1 MHELIALAVLALPQA
16 APAEPPATPPAPPA
30 EAAAPAPAE
39 AGPPA
44 GANGAGLTVG
54 GGYLYQFNSS
64 LDGGGDVSVNRG
76 FGFVRKSW
84 QVDAKLALNLEVGW
98 EGGWYRFGNGTNL
111 ALGTGQQP
119 WGSIQSGQIS
129 FGGRYAIDEHLIALL
144 SGFAQFSGEPDADAG
159 RSATGGGIA
168 GLSWRASE
176 KFTIGGGAL
185 VTSRLEDSVLA
196 IPLLFIDWEITE
208 GLRLTNVAAPDAYP
222 TSAGLEL
229 VWELHPDFDLAAGG
243 NWVYRRFRLDSDN
256 PVAPNGVGED
266 GTANFWIRAR
276 FGAAEGLRL
285 DFITGLVYDERLK
298 IFDSNGNELAGDD
311 ADPGLMLG
319 AFLSWKF

>member
-1 MHELIALAVLALPQA
+1 MIEILCLAALALPQETPVAPPAEPAA
-16 APAEPPATPPAPPA
+16 APAESPGQP
-30 EAAAPAPAE
+30 
-39 AGPPA
+39 GPPD
-44 GANGAGLTVG
+44 GSGLTVG
-54 GGYLYQFNSS
+54 GGYLYQFKAS
-64 LDGGGDVSVNRG
+64 LEGGGSVSANRG
-76 FGFVRKSW
+76 FAFVRKSW
-84 QVDAKLALNLEVGW
+84 QVDAQLALNLEVGW
-98 EGGWYRFGNGTNL
+98 EGGWYRFGSGTNL
-111 ALGTGQQP
+111 SLGTGEQP
-119 WGSIQSGQIS
+119 WGSVQSGQIA
-129 FGGRYAIDEHLIALL
+129 FGGRYALDEHLIALL
-144 SGFAQFSGEPDADAG
+144 SGFAQFSGEPDADAD

-196 IPLLFIDWEITE
+196 IPLLFIDWEITD
-208 GLRLTNVAAPDAYP
+208 GLRLTNVAGPDAYP

-229 VWELHPDFDLAAGG
+229 VWEIHRDFDLAAGG
-243 NWVYRRFRLDSDN
+243 NSVYRRFRLDSDN

-276 FGAAEGLRL
+276 IGAAEGLRL
-285 DFITGLVYDERLK
+285 DLVTGMVYDERLK

>member
-1 MHELIALAVLALPQA
+1 MIEILCLAALALPQETPVPT
-16 APAEPPATPPAPPA
+16 PAEPPA
-30 EAAAPAPAE
+30 APAE
-39 AGPPA
+39 SSERPGPPDS
-44 GANGAGLTVG
+44 AGLTVG
-54 GGYLYQFNSS
+54 GGYLYQFKAS
-64 LDGGGDVSVNRG
+64 LDGGGSVSANRG
-76 FGFVRKSW
+76 FAFVRKSW
-84 QVDAKLALNLEVGW
+84 QVDARLALNLEVGW
-98 EGGWYRFGNGTNL
+98 EGGWYRFGSGTNL
-111 ALGTGQQP
+111 SLGTGEQP
-119 WGSIQSGQIS
+119 WGSVQSGQIAV
-129 FGGRYAIDEHLIALL
+129 GGRYALDEHLIALL
-144 SGFAQFSGEPDADAG
+144 SGFAQFSGEPDADAD

-196 IPLLFIDWEITE
+196 IPLLFIDWEITD
-208 GLRLTNVAAPDAYP
+208 GLSLTNVAAPDAYP

-229 VWELHPDFDLAAGG
+229 VWEIHRDFDLAVGG

-276 FGAAEGLRL
+276 IGAAEGLRL
-285 DFITGLVYDERLK
+285 DLVTGMVYDERLK
-298 IFDSNGNELAGDD
+298 IFDANGNELAGDD

>member
-1 MHELIALAVLALPQA
+1 MIEILCLAALALPQETPVAPPAEPAA
-16 APAEPPATPPAPPA
+16 APAESPGQP
-30 EAAAPAPAE
+30 
-39 AGPPA
+39 GPPD
-44 GANGAGLTVG
+44 GSGLTVG
-54 GGYLYQFNSS
+54 GGYLYQFKAS
-64 LDGGGDVSVNRG
+64 LEGGGSVSANRG
-76 FGFVRKSW
+76 FAFVRKSW
-84 QVDAKLALNLEVGW
+84 QVDAQLALNLEVGW
-98 EGGWYRFGNGTNL
+98 EGGWYRFGSGTNL
-111 ALGTGQQP
+111 SLGTGEQP
-119 WGSIQSGQIS
+119 WGSVQSGQIA
-129 FGGRYAIDEHLIALL
+129 FGGRYALDEHLIALL
-144 SGFAQFSGEPDADAG
+144 SGFAQFSGEPDADAD

-196 IPLLFIDWEITE
+196 IPLLFIDWEITD
-208 GLRLTNVAAPDAYP
+208 GLRLTNVAGPDAYP

-229 VWELHPDFDLAAGG
+229 VWEIHRDFDLAAGG
-243 NWVYRRFRLDSDN
+243 NYVYRRVRLDSDN

-276 FGAAEGLRL
+276 IGAAEGLRL
-285 DFITGLVYDERLK
+285 DLVTGMVYDERLK

>member
-1 MHELIALAVLALPQA
+1 MIEILCLAALALPQETPVAPPAEPAA
-16 APAEPPATPPAPPA
+16 APAESPGQP
-30 EAAAPAPAE
+30 
-39 AGPPA
+39 GPPD
-44 GANGAGLTVG
+44 GSGLTVG
-54 GGYLYQFNSS
+54 GGYLYQFKAS
-64 LDGGGDVSVNRG
+64 LEGGGSVSANRG
-76 FGFVRKSW
+76 FAFVRKSW
-84 QVDAKLALNLEVGW
+84 QVDAQLALNLEVGW
-98 EGGWYRFGNGTNL
+98 EGGWYRFGSGTNL
-111 ALGTGQQP
+111 SLGTGEQP
-119 WGSIQSGQIS
+119 WGSVQSGQIA
-129 FGGRYAIDEHLIALL
+129 FGGRYALDEHLIALL
-144 SGFAQFSGEPDADAG
+144 SGFAQLSGEPDADAD

-196 IPLLFIDWEITE
+196 IPLLFIDWEITD
-208 GLRLTNVAAPDAYP
+208 GLRLTNVAGPDAYP

-229 VWELHPDFDLAAGG
+229 VWEIHRDFDLAAGG
-243 NWVYRRFRLDSDN
+243 NYVYRRFRLDSDN

-276 FGAAEGLRL
+276 IGAAEGLRL
-285 DFITGLVYDERLK
+285 DLVTGMVYDERLK

>member
-1 MHELIALAVLALPQA
+1 MLDLIVLAALALPQA
-16 APAEPPATPPAPPA
+16 APAETAPPA
-30 EAAAPAPAE
+30 ESASTAPELTPAE
-39 AGPPA
+39 GGPA
-44 GANGAGLTVG
+44 SGSSAAGLTVG
-54 GGYLYQFNSS
+54 GGYLYQFEAS
-64 LDGGGDVSVNRG
+64 LGAGGSVSASRG
-76 FGFVRKSW
+76 FAFVRKSW
-84 QVDAKLALNLEVGW
+84 EVDAKLALNLEVGW
-98 EGGWYRFGNGTNL
+98 EGGWYRFGNGSVL
-111 ALGTGQQP
+111 SLGTGQQP

-129 FGGRYAIDEHLIALL
+129 FGGRYALDEHLIALL
-144 SGFAQFSGEPDADAG
+144 SGFAQFSGEPDADAD

-196 IPLLFIDWEITE
+196 IPLLFIDWKITD

-243 NWVYRRFRLDSDN
+243 NYVYRRFRLDSDN
-256 PVAPNGVGED
+256 AVAPNGVGED

-276 FGAAEGLRL
+276 IGAAEGLRL
-285 DFITGLVYDERLK
+285 DIVTGLVYDERLK
-298 IFDSNGNELAGDD
+298 IFDSGGNELASDD
-311 ADPGLMLG
+311 SDPGLMLG
-319 AFLSWKF
+319 AFVSWTF

>member
-1 MHELIALAVLALPQA
+1 MHELIVLAALALPQA
-16 APAEPPATPPAPPA
+16 APAETPPPA
-30 EAAAPAPAE
+30 EPAPTAPE
-39 AGPPA
+39 PAPTEGGPPA
-44 GANGAGLTVG
+44 GSSGAGLTVG
-54 GGYLYQFNSS
+54 GGYLYQFKAS
-64 LDGGGDVSVNRG
+64 LDAGGSVSANRG
-76 FGFVRKSW
+76 FAFVRKSW
-84 QVDAKLALNLEVGW
+84 QVDTRLALNLEVGW
-98 EGGWYRFGNGTNL
+98 EGGWYRFGNGTAL

-119 WGSIQSGQIS
+119 WGSVQSGQIS

-176 KFTIGGGAL
+176 RFTIGGGAL

-196 IPLLFIDWEITE
+196 IPLLFIDWEITD

-243 NWVYRRFRLDSDN
+243 NYVYRRFRLDSDN
-256 PVAPNGVGED
+256 AVAPNGVGED

-276 FGAAEGLRL
+276 IGAAEGLRL
-285 DFITGLVYDERLK
+285 DIVTGLVYDERLK
-298 IFDSNGNELAGDD
+298 IFDSSGNELASDD

>member
-1 MHELIALAVLALPQA
+1 MHALIVLATLALPQA
-16 APAEPPATPPAPPA
+16 ASSEVPPPAEPAPTAP
-30 EAAAPAPAE
+30 EPAPAE
-39 AGPPA
+39 GGPPT
-44 GANGAGLTVG
+44 GTSGAGLTVG
-54 GGYLYQFNSS
+54 GGYLYQFKAS
-64 LDGGGDVSVNRG
+64 LDAGGSVSANRG
-76 FGFVRKSW
+76 FAFVRKSW
-84 QVDAKLALNLEVGW
+84 QVDTRLALNLEVGW
-98 EGGWYRFGNGTNL
+98 EGGWYRFGNGSVL

-119 WGSIQSGQIS
+119 WGSVQSGQIS
-129 FGGRYAIDEHLIALL
+129 FGGRYALDEHLIGLL

-196 IPLLFIDWEITE
+196 IPLLFIDWEITD

-256 PVAPNGVGED
+256 AVAPNGVGED

-276 FGAAEGLRL
+276 IGAAEGLRL
-285 DFITGLVYDERLK
+285 DIVTGLVYDERLK
-298 IFDSNGNELAGDD
+298 IFDANGNELASDD

-319 AFLSWKF
+319 AFVSWKF

>member
-1 MHELIALAVLALPQA
+1 MIEILCLAALALPQETPVAPPVEPAA
-16 APAEPPATPPAPPA
+16 APAESPGQP
-30 EAAAPAPAE
+30 
-39 AGPPA
+39 GPPD
-44 GANGAGLTVG
+44 GSGLTVG
-54 GGYLYQFNSS
+54 GGYLYQFKAS
-64 LDGGGDVSVNRG
+64 LEGGGSVSANRG
-76 FGFVRKSW
+76 FAFVRKSW
-84 QVDAKLALNLEVGW
+84 QVDAQLALNLEVGW
-98 EGGWYRFGNGTNL
+98 EGGWYRFGSGTNL
-111 ALGTGQQP
+111 SLGTGEQP
-119 WGSIQSGQIS
+119 WGSVQSGQIA
-129 FGGRYAIDEHLIALL
+129 FGGRYALDEHLIALL
-144 SGFAQFSGEPDADAG
+144 SGFAQFSGEPDADAD

-196 IPLLFIDWEITE
+196 IPLLFIDWEITD
-208 GLRLTNVAAPDAYP
+208 GLRLTNVAGPDAYP

-229 VWELHPDFDLAAGG
+229 VWEIHRDFDLAAGG
-243 NWVYRRFRLDSDN
+243 NYVYRRFRLDSDN

-276 FGAAEGLRL
+276 LGAAEGLRL
-285 DFITGLVYDERLK
+285 DLVTGMVYDERLK